1 MATIEDIPARFIQSG
16 NKDDFTLWLSAQE
29 VTAEVKHELAAL
41 FTNETGKVLC
51 GDQIHAAVNSSFT
64 IK

>member
-1 MATIEDIPARFIQSG
+1 MATIEDIPATFIQSG
-16 NKDDFTLWLSAQE
+16 NKDHFTLWLSTQE

-41 FTNETGKVLC
+41 FTKETGNVLN